1 MPSYNL
7 SGKLEGSEQKLSRND
22 RTVYSGH
29 AFWTPLNHF
38 YLAQSQTERLEFMLR
53 TVYTTNFCFAASV
66 G

>member
-1 MPSYNL
+1 MPCYDL
-7 SGKLEGSEQKLSRND
+7 SRKLEGTEQKLSRND

-38 YLAQSQTERLEFMLR
+38 YLAQSQTERLEFVLR
-53 TVYTTNFCFAASV
+53 TVYMTNFYFAASV